1 MNPSSQHPATLQRRS
16 LLQIAAKAAAAIS
29 LPGMALGFS
38 HLAQAQEL
46 SAMEKIRATGLL
58 KIALYKDNAPYSDG
72 DMAHMHGLDVSLGEA
87 LARALQLKPA
97 LMPFDSGEN
106 MGDDLRNMVWK
117 GHYLGYGP
125 ADVMLHV
132 PVDKY
137 FMGENRQAFIFAPYA
152 REHLVVLHNPKKL
165 PQVYNP
171 EDLADGRI
179 AVEMGTGAASAMMGY
194 KGGLLRDHV
203 AIYKTGIEAAHQV
216 LGGQADAA
224 FVSLAQAEA
233 AVFDAKLDRK
243 DWAFSK
249 LTLPGVPPNGW
260 PLGLAV
266 KADNKE
272 LAGLLDSALDG
283 LRGSGELLKIFQAH
297 GLTLAAP

>member
-1 MNPSSQHPATLQRRS
+1 MNRRSNPHPAGRMQRRTFV
-16 LLQIAAKAAAAIS
+16 AAA
-29 LPGMALGFS
+29 LPLALGFS
-38 HLAQAQEL
+38 SLVRAQEK
-46 SAMEKIRATGLL
+46 SAMEKIRASGVL
-58 KIALYKDNAPYSDG
+58 KIALYKDNEPYSDG
-72 DMAHMHGLDVSLGEA
+72 SMASMHGLDVSLGQA
-87 LARALQLKPA
+87 LAKALQLSPSY
-97 LMPFDSGEN
+97 LPFDAGEN

-137 FMGENRQAFIFAPYA
+137 FMEQNRQAFIFAPYA
-152 REHLVVLHNPKKL
+152 REHLVVLHNPKTL
-165 PQVYNP
+165 EQVYNP
-171 EDLADGRI
+171 EDLEGRKI
-179 AVEMGTGAASAMMGY
+179 VVEQGTGAASAIMGY
-194 KGGLLRDHV
+194 KGGLLRERV
-203 AIYKTGIEAAHQV
+203 SLYKNGIDAAKAV
-216 LGGQADAA
+216 LDGKADAA

-233 AVFDAKLDRK
+233 ALFAMKLDRK

-260 PLGLAV
+260 PLGMAV

-272 LAGLLDSALDG
+272 LAGLLDAALDS
-283 LRGSGELLKIFQAH
+283 LRASGELLKIFQAQ

>member
-1 MNPSSQHPATLQRRS
+1 MD
-16 LLQIAAKAAAAIS
+16 
-29 LPGMALGFS
+29 
-38 HLAQAQEL
+38 
-46 SAMEKIRATGLL
+46 KIRDSGVL
-58 KIALYKDNAPYSDG
+58 KIALYKENAPYSDG
-72 DMAHMHGLDVSLGEA
+72 TMAHMSGLDVSLGEA
-87 LARALQLKPA
+87 LAAALQLKAAP
-97 LMPFDSGEN
+97 MPFDAGEN

-152 REHLVVLHNPKKL
+152 REHLVVLHNPKQL

-171 EDLADGRI
+171 EDLEGRKI
-179 AVEMGTGAASAMMGY
+179 AVELGTGAASAMLGY
-194 KGGLLRDHV
+194 KGGLLRDKV
-203 AIYKTGIEAAHQV
+203 VLFKSGMDAAQAV
-216 LGGQADAA
+216 LAGQADVA

-233 AVFDAKLDRK
+233 VVFANHQNRA

-249 LTLPGVPPNGW
+249 LVLPGVPPNGW

-272 LAGLLDSALDG
+272 LAKLLDDAMDKLRADG
-283 LRGSGELLKIFQAH
+283 SLLKIFQAH

>member
-1 MNPSSQHPATLQRRS
+1 MNSCSNRNAGGALRRR
-16 LLQIAAKAAAAIS
+16 AFVAAA
-29 LPGMALGFS
+29 LPFALGLS
-38 HLAQAQEL
+38 PLAQAQEK
-46 SAMEKIRATGLL
+46 SAMEKIRASGVL
-58 KIALYKDNAPYSDG
+58 KVALYKENDPYSDG
-72 DMAHMHGLDVSLGEA
+72 TMAKMTGLDVSLAQA
-87 LARALQLKPA
+87 LAKSLQLSPSY
-97 LMPFDSGEN
+97 LPFDAGEN

-152 REHLVVLHNPKKL
+152 REHLVVLHNPKNL
-165 PQVYNP
+165 PQVNSP
-171 EDLADGRI
+171 EDLVGRKI
-179 AVEMGTGAASAMMGY
+179 VVEQGTGAASAMMGY
-194 KGGLLRDHV
+194 QGGLLRERV
-203 AIYKTGIEAAHQV
+203 SIYKSGLDAAKLV
-216 LGGQADAA
+216 LNGQADAA

-233 AVFDAKLDRK
+233 AIFAQKLERK

-249 LTLPGVPPNGW
+249 LSMPGVPPNGW
-260 PLGLAV
+260 PLGMAV

-272 LAGLLDSALDG
+272 LATLLDGALDAM
-283 LRGSGELLKIFQAH
+283 RASGELLAIFQSH